1 MERRLDALVRAR
13 YGTAAAVPSGVRT
26 LQNLVHY
33 LWPQHEPALRLR
45 VVGALACLVGAKL
58 LSIQVPFFF
67 KHVVDALGA
76 AAPAA
81 GAAGALEAAAQCASV
96 GLLPLYAAAAYG
108 VCVIS
113 IYLSIDRSIDRIDR

>member
-58 LSIQVPFFF
+58 LGIQVPFFF
-67 KHVVDALGA
+67 KHVVDALGVH
-76 AAPAA
+76 
-81 GAAGALEAAAQCASV
+81 LAQPPRRV
-96 GLLPLYAAAAYG
+96 ELGKLGHAAAAVAVRG
-108 VCVIS
+108 ARPIVADGARGAV
-113 IYLSIDRSIDRIDR
+113 LADEGLP